1 VKSVSGK
8 ELCRVLQKH
17 GWELKR
23 VRGSHH
29 IFSKPDR
36 PQILTVT
43 VHGNK
48 ALKTGTLRSILKA
61 AELTEDDL

>member
-1 VKSVSGK
+1 VKSGSGK

-29 IFSKPDR
+29 IFSKPGR
-36 PQILTVT
+36 AQILTVP

-48 ALKTGTLRSILKA
+48 ALKIGTLRSILKS